1 MSEKNFSTKKKVVRT
16 LITAGIL
23 LALIAAVYLTLKFTG
38 VLDRFKTAEDIKE
51 FILSTGVSGRLIFV
65 LLQFL
70 QVTFIPLP
78 AMVTTVAG
86 TLIFGP
92 WETMFLSIFAIMA
105 GRLFAFFLGRKL
117 GTKVA
122 RWMVGEED
130 TKKWSDIIGKCKY
143 TFFLMLLFPLFP
155 DDVLCIVAGLTTEIT
170 WKYFIFANL
179 ICVTVACVG
188 MCFFASGMIIPFSG
202 WGIPVWIALVII
214 AIVLFIFSIKYRDK
228 IEVFVFKLSE
238 KIKKK
243 KDDKQEK
250 EN

>member
-70 QVTFIPLP
+70 QVTFVPLP

-105 GRLFAFFLGRKL
+105 GRLFAFFLEEEVAYREDLVGNEDVRRLPVVGGGLSGDGRCVSL
-117 GTKVA
+117 HA
-122 RWMVGEED
+122 
-130 TKKWSDIIGKCKY
+130 C
-143 TFFLMLLFPLFP
+143 LFPLPLRHFISMARHSAPRSGLKPMPPTGRHCAWSCPTARWSCSTP
-155 DDVLCIVAGLTTEIT
+155 DP
-170 WKYFIFANL
+170 N
-179 ICVTVACVG
+179 
-188 MCFFASGMIIPFSG
+188 
-202 WGIPVWIALVII
+202 
-214 AIVLFIFSIKYRDK
+214 
-228 IEVFVFKLSE
+228 
-238 KIKKK
+238 
-243 KDDKQEK
+243 
-250 EN
+250 

>member
-70 QVTFIPLP
+70 QVTFVPLP

-143 TFFLMLLFPLFP
+143 TFFLMLLLKS
-155 DDVLCIVAGLTTEIT
+155 LWRI
-170 WKYFIFANL
+170 Y
-179 ICVTVACVG
+179 ACT
-188 MCFFASGMIIPFSG
+188 
-202 WGIPVWIALVII
+202 L
-214 AIVLFIFSIKYRDK
+214 
-228 IEVFVFKLSE
+228 
-238 KIKKK
+238 
-243 KDDKQEK
+243 
-250 EN
+250 